1 MPKTRQ
7 RGTRFTSA
15 GDGIDMRLVS
25 VLTRRTEQAE
35 DRVSPGV
42 LKVTW
47 SDLEKLSLKD
57 ATVRAFITKH
67 RANGLDEL
75 QILRAMVLR
84 LVEEKHDLAHALIEA
99 KAREAPRYLLDAE

>member
-1 MPKTRQ
+1 MP
-7 RGTRFTSA
+7 FTSA

-25 VLTRRTEQAE
+25 ILTRRTEHAQ
-35 DRVSPGV
+35 DSVCHGV

-47 SDLEKLSLKD
+47 SDLERLSHKD
-57 ATVRAFITKH
+57 STVRAFIAKH

-75 QILRAMVLR
+75 QILRAMVFR

-99 KAREAPRYLLDAE
+99 KAREAPHYLLDAEE